1 MKSQYQ
7 DDFQRELKRPED
19 GGLTEKHIITAY
31 RAITEEKAEELKTM
45 PALDAI
51 RMFKDL
57 LLRLV

>member
-31 RAITEEKAEELKTM
+31 RVITEEMAEELKTM
-45 PALDAI
+45 PASDAI
-51 RMFKDL
+51 RMYKDL